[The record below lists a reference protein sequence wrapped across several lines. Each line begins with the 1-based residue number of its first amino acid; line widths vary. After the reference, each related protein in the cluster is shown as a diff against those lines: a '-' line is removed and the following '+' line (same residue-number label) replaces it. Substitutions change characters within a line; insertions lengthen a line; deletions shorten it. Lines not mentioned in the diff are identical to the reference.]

1 MFVYIT
7 WFSEKY
13 FSAEIFAYWRMVRRN
28 FKNVCMVVFFLLNLG
43 RRYHIKYKAQ
53 AEMLHNTEKHKN
65 NDSRGEFQ
73 N

>member
-1 MFVYIT
+1 
-7 WFSEKY
+7 
-13 FSAEIFAYWRMVRRN
+13 MVRKN
-28 FKNVCMVVFFLLNLG
+28 FKNVCMFVFFLNLG
-43 RRYHIKYKAQ
+43 RRYHIKYK